1 MYPKVPPPI
10 TDVGAWTVPRTLQR
24 WLDPNPI
31 TRLTRTQ
38 AFITLP
44 SFSVTT
50 IWGGYSDIV
59 AAFNYEGPNN
69 FSFVP
74 TTLPTPI
81 NPGYLLCVMWK
92 DSIGNTHRYKMWE
105 NVGEVLY
112 FSVPNYSGQLIKKN
126 FRFEIWSVSTGV
138 PTGTII
144 YVIGAEG
151 GGAIGAEGGGFI
163 Q

>member
-1 MYPKVPPPI
+1 
-10 TDVGAWTVPRTLQR
+10 
-24 WLDPNPI
+24 
-31 TRLTRTQ
+31 
-38 AFITLP
+38 
-44 SFSVTT
+44 
-50 IWGGYSDIV
+50 
-59 AAFNYEGPNN
+59 
-69 FSFVP
+69 
-74 TTLPTPI
+74 
-81 NPGYLLCVMWK
+81 MWK